1 MSNESKIGRE
11 CKVTVGA
18 TNLVLGMGTWTIS
31 GGSYGELDDTEFGD
45 DSEQILR
52 GIRTGGEVTFSG
64 NYKKDDTQ
72 GQDLIKTA
80 FWAKSDLTDIRLW
93 VDDTSYYT
101 PNSTT
106 LAGGGLPV
114 NTPVSHLKVMT
125 EPTVSAD
132 KNDLVKTDITL
143 RLIGAMRLI

>member
-1 MSNESKIGRE
+1 
-11 CKVTVGA
+11 
-18 TNLVLGMGTWTIS
+18 MGTWTIS

-64 NYKKDDTQ
+64 NYKRDDTQ

-80 FWAKSDLTDIRLW
+80 FWAKSDLTDVRLW
-93 VDDTSYYT
+93 VDDSSYYI

-106 LAGGGLPV
+106 AAGGGLPAG
-114 NTPVSHLKVMT
+114 TPVSHLKVMT
-125 EPTVSAD
+125 EPTVNAD